1 MIKQDTLTPATIKKI
16 NNFWKWFQENEQS
29 ILNAILLGI
38 NTEEIK
44 TNFDKKYSAISTRIS
59 IIICGP
65 VNEKGKYK
73 IIFTAYGYRKL
84 FGKVLG
90 LENQAPELQHFIPQ
104 AFIKPIQNMNEF
116 KVGNDLPRN
125 FGNHEFKVSELQMEL
140 LEYNSDRK
148 IVKIKVYLP
157 YYNQAENNDQLASII
172 DLIVMNIIGEIAFR
186 KHIRYIQLDQIP
198 TRTHG
203 LLSLIELPEF
213 IDSLIKINARGKTRQ
228 I

>member
-16 NNFWKWFQENEQS
+16 NTFWKWFQENEQS

-38 NTEEIK
+38 NTEEVK
-44 TNFDKKYSAISTRIS
+44 ANLDKKYSAISTRIS
-59 IIICGP
+59 LIICGP
-65 VNEKGKYK
+65 ANEKGKYK

-84 FGKVLG
+84 FGKVRG
-90 LENQAPELQHFIPQ
+90 LENQAPKLKYFIPQ
-104 AFIKPIQNMNEF
+104 AFIKPIQNITLYKE
-116 KVGNDLPRN
+116 GNDLPRSY
-125 FGNHEFKVSELQMEL
+125 GNHKFNISELQMEL

-157 YYNQAENNDQLASII
+157 YYNQSENNDELASNI

-198 TRTHG
+198 TKNHG

-228 I
+228 L